1 MTIIKVKVANI
12 SIKLSTDDKMGQ
24 VVQFSNSR
32 KDFSFYVRQ
41 LQKLCEKDLSLIN
54 SMIIDKLDSSVPLV
68 QEIAS
73 HLILSGGKRLRPLLT
88 ACCFQMCK
96 DNNSNKSNYIG
107 LGAAVEFIHAATL
120 LHDDVIDKS
129 KNRRGSLSA
138 NEVWGNNTSVLVG
151 DFLFSRA
158 FQLMAKYGN
167 ISELKILS
175 DTSVVISEGEIL
187 EIQNDKDP
195 TINEDIYFKV
205 INGKTASLFSAACQ
219 IGAMCTNI
227 DQEKIDALKSFGTN
241 FGMSF
246 QLMDDAIDY
255 SSSTKMLGKNV
266 GDDFK
271 EGKVTLPIILAYLR
285 SNDYEKKFW
294 KKTIKHL
301 DQNKD
306 DFNKAIEIINKYKCI
321 EDTIERAKH
330 FASIAKDSLGIFN
343 HTEYKEILT
352 NLINSRLTR

>member
-1 MTIIKVKVANI
+1 
-12 SIKLSTDDKMGQ
+12 MGQ
-24 VVQFSNSR
+24 VVQLNNSR
-32 KDFSFYVRQ
+32 KDFTFYVRQ

-54 SMIIDKLDSSVPLV
+54 SIIIDKLDSNVPLV

-88 ACCFQMCK
+88 SCCFQMCK
-96 DNNSNKSNYIG
+96 DNNNDEIKYIG
-107 LGAAVEFIHAATL
+107 LAAAVEFIHAATL

-138 NEVWGNNTSVLVG
+138 NEVWGNKTSVLVG

-167 ISELKILS
+167 ISVLKTLS

-187 EIQNDKDP
+187 ELQNDKDP

-219 IGAMCTNI
+219 VGAMCAEIN
-227 DQEKIDALKSFGTN
+227 QEKIDALKSFGTN

-246 QLMDDAIDY
+246 QLIDDAIDY
-255 SSSTKMLGKNV
+255 SSSNTTLGKNI

-285 SNDYEKKFW
+285 SNDYEKEFW
-294 KKTIKHL
+294 KRTIKLL
-301 DQNKD
+301 DQKEN
-306 DFNKAIEIINKYKCI
+306 DFTKMMYNYYII
-321 EDTIERAKH
+321 
-330 FASIAKDSLGIFN
+330 
-343 HTEYKEILT
+343 
-352 NLINSRLTR
+352 